1 MIVFITTI
9 VNSDISDQ
17 NLQELCERY
26 KADLVLQENLSP
38 SIIWFLTIMMIVMP
52 DVHDDIIYQAMA
64 IGHGYFIMAMMSID
78 EVDSP

>member
-1 MIVFITTI
+1 M
-9 VNSDISDQ
+9 
-17 NLQELCERY
+17 Y

-64 IGHGYFIMAMMSID
+64 IGHDYFIMVMMTID
-78 EVDSP
+78 QVDSP